1 MLVRLPAVPDRDFPA
16 ALVASRLVA
25 GEDSPFSRALAER
38 SLRAP
43 ETSVE
48 TAGGFSALRI
58 RVACPESLLS
68 ACGEIPA
75 LVRALADWK
84 PSPEEVEK
92 AKAGFLASEALDRE
106 MYHFYIMSHGE
117 AIALHGERYLDR
129 ISEGVRRVGA
139 RECARAF
146 ERYFREPQWNACVT
160 RGATAESASRDAP
173 PSTEASYEPL
183 PGGGVAGE
191 ARRPGSAAAAIHLL
205 LRGRSCAGNGEEPGL
220 VELLMTVLEVSPGG
234 VSLASGLEA
243 LGARVSFGDNPYVPQ
258 DDYLLSPAFAFVRL
272 EGPAERIEEAAG
284 LLGEFLSGDAITED
298 ALVEA
303 RAALSAE
310 TGMRSGSPYYALRA
324 AMMQALFGDH
334 PYAAPL
340 FPSRPALARTTA
352 DDLRVLR
359 AAIFARGNV
368 AATMVSPLERAEAMA
383 VLAGLVDRLPP
394 GPAVAC
400 PPFPGPAAPGPVEK
414 PVRAEGAYLAAGW
427 LVPAES
433 AIGTAAASVAA
444 EILARRM
451 QLELRE
457 KRGLAYSI
465 DCSASPLPGGAA
477 VTAYLG
483 TGAARLEEARA
494 ALEAEIRGLRER
506 PPDDGE
512 IATAKSR
519 LLGKR
524 SRSELSSVN
533 GAYALGLGVLLGG
546 DGAPLPLGP
555 AVASARD
562 EDVRSIVERTLVWE
576 RAVEIRLVPEQ
587 RSP

>member
-1 MLVRLPAVPDRDFPA
+1 
-16 ALVASRLVA
+16 
-25 GEDSPFSRALAER
+25 
-38 SLRAP
+38 
-43 ETSVE
+43 
-48 TAGGFSALRI
+48 
-58 RVACPESLLS
+58 
-68 ACGEIPA
+68 
-75 LVRALADWK
+75 
-84 PSPEEVEK
+84 
-92 AKAGFLASEALDRE
+92 
-106 MYHFYIMSHGE
+106 
-117 AIALHGERYLDR
+117 
-129 ISEGVRRVGA
+129 
-139 RECARAF
+139 
-146 ERYFREPQWNACVT
+146 
-160 RGATAESASRDAP
+160 
-173 PSTEASYEPL
+173 
-183 PGGGVAGE
+183 
-191 ARRPGSAAAAIHLL
+191 
-205 LRGRSCAGNGEEPGL
+205 
-220 VELLMTVLEVSPGG
+220 
-234 VSLASGLEA
+234 
-243 LGARVSFGDNPYVPQ
+243 
-258 DDYLLSPAFAFVRL
+258 
-272 EGPAERIEEAAG
+272 
-284 LLGEFLSGDAITED
+284 
-298 ALVEA
+298 
-303 RAALSAE
+303 
-310 TGMRSGSPYYALRA
+310 
-324 AMMQALFGDH
+324 
-334 PYAAPL
+334 
-340 FPSRPALARTTA
+340 
-352 DDLRVLR
+352 
-359 AAIFARGNV
+359 
-368 AATMVSPLERAEAMA
+368 
-383 VLAGLVDRLPP
+383 
-394 GPAVAC
+394 
-400 PPFPGPAAPGPVEK
+400 
-414 PVRAEGAYLAAGW
+414 
-427 LVPAES
+427 VPAES